1 MSESQ
6 WNYLGLSHNP
16 FSDPQK
22 EFFPGAD
29 RELLLGKVRR
39 LSEWSRPVVAVTG
52 PHGVG
57 KTCLFR
63 ALSSSL
69 EAGVVAARV
78 NGSLVSRAG
87 DVLSALVQGYGVAA
101 PSGADAPLLIE
112 LIIAHLKD
120 QSEND
125 RKSLVLVDDAHLLEQ
140 RAVDDLVNLAAA
152 GAHLAF
158 FSEPQFVESL
168 QRAVERN
175 AETAPESSA
184 DTDAAPTLL
193 WHEMLLS
200 PFSREQ
206 TAEYLAWR
214 FNEAGYNGRMPFSEH
229 QVDGIHRVSEGYP
242 GRLDFA
248 ANEQLMLMTVGGART
263 AGIPR
268 KHLWLAATLACVLG
282 LVLWLWSPGDGDD
295 TDSKMVTLELPKPGD
310 KNNPRAAG
318 QRGTP
323 VVTANAPAPNRSAPN
338 SREPAPGSAADARV
352 TTPSTKPLDS
362 AGKPAAGPGS
372 TPEPASENAVTLSR
386 TVEPVEPKPVVPV
399 PSESRT
405 VRVDPP
411 VKAAPEQP
419 KPAPV
424 VESVPVAK
432 VDPAS
437 APKLKPKSVPK
448 PAPSVASKPAVT
460 DGGAFANAANTPR
473 NASWLLAQSDTSYT
487 IQLIGF
493 SDADRAKNYLA
504 KQDQAGR
511 FALFR
516 TRSGERVVHVVTYGV
531 YGSRAA
537 AEAAVER
544 LPGSIGKVSPWVRPI
559 GSVKGAIKTALQS
572 DG

>member
-16 FSDPQK
+16 FSDPQQ

-39 LSEWSRPVVAVTG
+39 LSEWSRPIFAVTG

-87 DVLSALVQGYGVAA
+87 DVLNALVQGYGVAA
-101 PSGADAPLLIE
+101 PNGAGGPLLIE

-120 QSEND
+120 QSQND

-158 FSEPQFVESL
+158 FSEPQFIESL

-175 AETAPESSA
+175 AETL
-184 DTDAAPTLL
+184 DGGDALL

-200 PFSREQ
+200 PFTRDQ
-206 TAEYLAWR
+206 TSDYLEWR
-214 FNEAGYNGRMPFSEH
+214 FGEAGYNGRMPFSEH
-229 QVDGIHRVSEGYP
+229 MVDGVQQASDGFP

-248 ANEQLMLMTVGGART
+248 ANEQLMLMTVGGARK
-263 AGIPR
+263 AAIPR
-268 KHLWLAATLACVLG
+268 KHLWLAAGLAGGLG
-282 LVLWLWSPGDGDD
+282 LILWLWSPG
-295 TDSKMVTLELPKPGD
+295 TTVEVDSQSVSLDLPK
-310 KNNPRAAG
+310 AADEGYTPSPG
-318 QRGTP
+318 QRD
-323 VVTANAPAPNRSAPN
+323 APASKRLQPEQTESVGGLAPSATGLST
-338 SREPAPGSAADARV
+338 SRASDTRIEV
-352 TTPSTKPLDS
+352 TTPST
-362 AGKPAAGPGS
+362 S
-372 TPEPASENAVTLSR
+372 TSRRSTSVPSRSTETVTLSR
-386 TVEPVEPKPVVPV
+386 TVEPVEPKPAIEAP
-399 PSESRT
+399 PESRT
-405 VRVDPP
+405 VRVEPP
-411 VKAAPEQP
+411 VTIAPVIESLPAARGDSDAAPAAKSITRAEP
-419 KPAPV
+419 RITPSV
-424 VESVPVAK
+424 VSVPEA
-432 VDPAS
+432 VDD
-437 APKLKPKSVPK
+437 V
-448 PAPSVASKPAVT
+448 
-460 DGGAFANAANTPR
+460 FANATNRPR
-473 NASWLLAQSDTSYT
+473 NASWLLAQSDTSFT

-493 SDADRAKNYLA
+493 SDASRAKSYVA
-504 KQDQAGR
+504 KQQQAGR

-516 TRSGERVVHVVTYGV
+516 TRSGERIVHVVSYGV
-531 YGSRAA
+531 YDSQSA
-537 AEAAVER
+537 AEAAVAS
-544 LPGSIGKVSPWVRPI
+544 LPATIGKVSPWVRPMA
-559 GSVKGAIKTALQS
+559 SVKGAIKTALQS

>member
-6 WNYLGLSHNP
+6 WNYLGLTHNP

-112 LIIAHLKD
+112 LIVAHLKD

-175 AETAPESSA
+175 AETAA
-184 DTDAAPTLL
+184 AADDTDNSEALL

-206 TAEYLAWR
+206 TSEYLEWR
-214 FNEAGYNGRMPFSEH
+214 FSEAGYNGRMPFSEH
-229 QVDGIHRVSEGYP
+229 QVDEIQQVSDGYP

-248 ANEQLMLMTVGGART
+248 ANEQLMLMTLGGART

-268 KHLWLAATLACVLG
+268 KHLWLAGTLACLLG
-282 LVLWLWSPGDGDD
+282 LVFWLWSPGDTSNSD
-295 TDSKMVTLELPKPGD
+295 KMVTLELPKPGD
-310 KNNPRAAG
+310 KGHPRVSGQLALPATNPA
-318 QRGTP
+318 T
-323 VVTANAPAPNRSAPN
+323 PAPTGVPQ
-338 SREPAPGSAADARV
+338 PAESETDASVAQV
-352 TTPSTKPLDS
+352 TRTPQAEDS
-362 AGKPAAGPGS
+362 ANTVSTGS
-372 TPEPASENAVTLSR
+372 SEPAVTLSR
-386 TVEPVEPKPVVPV
+386 TIEPVEPEPAIPV
-399 PSESRT
+399 PLESRT
-405 VRVDPP
+405 VRVDASDTPAEISTETVAVEP
-411 VKAAPEQP
+411 VPEQQPQSTPAAP
-419 KPAPV
+419 A
-424 VESVPVAK
+424 
-432 VDPAS
+432 
-437 APKLKPKSVPK
+437 
-448 PAPSVASKPAVT
+448 
-460 DGGAFANAANTPR
+460 DGGFANAVNTPR
-473 NASWLLAQSDTSYT
+473 SASWLLAQSDASYT

-493 SDADRAKNYLA
+493 GDAERARSYLA
-504 KQDQAGR
+504 NQPEVGR

-516 TRSGERVVHVVTYGV
+516 TRSGDRIVHVVTYGV
-531 YGSRAA
+531 YSSQADAA
-537 AEAAVER
+537 AAVDR
-544 LPGSIGKVSPWVRPI
+544 LPASIGKVSPWVRPI
-559 GSVKGAIKTALQS
+559 RSVKSAIKTALQS
-572 DG
+572 TD